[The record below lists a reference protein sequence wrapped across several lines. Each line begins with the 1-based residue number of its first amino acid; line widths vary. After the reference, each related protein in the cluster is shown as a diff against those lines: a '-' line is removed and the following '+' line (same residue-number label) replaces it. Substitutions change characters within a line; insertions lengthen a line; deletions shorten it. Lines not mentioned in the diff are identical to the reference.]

1 MAETPL
7 RDRSHWTTVLDEVT
21 TAHGG
26 ELVTIEVLDPSIGHQ
41 YEAERLPFSY
51 LAYDPKD
58 DVAIVAVGGQE
69 PRYPVVLRHIVQH
82 PKEIDVSTEDVP
94 EAAVR
99 IMDQEDTAT
108 LITFFPVE
116 SSTKS

>member
-7 RDRSHWTTVLDEVT
+7 PDRSHWTTALDEVT
-21 TAHGG
+21 ATHGG

-58 DVAIVAVGGQE
+58 DVVVVAVGGQE

-82 PKEIDVSTEDVP
+82 PQEVDVLMVDVP
-94 EAAVR
+94 EPAVR
-99 IMDQEDTAT
+99 ILDQEDTAT
-108 LITFFPVE
+108 LITFYPAE